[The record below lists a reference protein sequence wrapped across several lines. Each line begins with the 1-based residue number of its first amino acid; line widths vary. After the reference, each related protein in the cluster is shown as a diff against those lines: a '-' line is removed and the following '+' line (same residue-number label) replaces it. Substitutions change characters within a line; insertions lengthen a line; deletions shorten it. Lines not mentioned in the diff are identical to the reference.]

1 LRSGRGGGR
10 GGVAQKGRGG
20 ISGRSTPT
28 VGAPPMATP
37 PPMT

>member
-10 GGVAQKGRGG
+10 GGT
-20 ISGRSTPT
+20 SGRSTPT
-28 VGAPPMATP
+28 VGAPPMATL